1 MKKNSFVEGTIIAT
15 VAIVLVKI
23 LGMLYIVP
31 FYATVGSQGSALY
44 GYAYNIYNIFLEIS
58 AAGLPIAMSKII
70 NEYNT
75 LGLNEA
81 KVRAFK
87 IGKRLITYISLFCF
101 VILFVFSREIGTLI
115 LGNLSGGNTI
125 EDVSFVIRCVSFA
138 VLIIPFLSISK
149 GYLQGHKYIG
159 PTSVSLIIEQL
170 VRILIIIIGSYLAL
184 KVFDLGLT
192 NAVGIAVFGAF
203 IGGAVAYIYILRKM
217 RKNKEKLGLIK
228 YEKKDNVTSKEILK
242 KIISYAMP
250 FIIINIAITFYSL
263 INLVLILRTLNYL
276 NAYPAPEIEFITN
289 AITTLG
295 SKLNMIVGAIAT
307 GLTVSLIPNIVS
319 SFVKK
324 DFVDVNHKINKAF
337 QIILI
342 ISIPM
347 TIALSIMAKPVW
359 TAFYGVSTL
368 GPIIFCVSIFTA
380 LFANLYMVS
389 NSTLQGLN
397 KFKAVYISTL
407 VGFFANAI
415 LDVPLMLLMNKLGIY
430 PFYGAILSTVIG
442 YSLSVFIALKFLKKE
457 HGISIKETY
466 RILPKIL
473 VPTIFMALVLIGLKY
488 LMPYN
493 ETSRLSSVI
502 FILINTVVGLIV
514 YLFIAHKMGLI
525 NSIFGRKLIAK
536 IVRKI
541 TFGKIKLKEDE

>member
-87 IGKRLITYISLFCF
+87 IGKRLITYIALFSF
-101 VILFVFSREIGTLI
+101 VILFVFAKEIGMLI
-115 LGNLSGGNTI
+115 LGNLTGGNTI
-125 EDVSFVIRCVSFA
+125 EDVAFVIRCVSFA
-138 VLIIPFLSISK
+138 VLVIPFLSISK

-159 PTSVSLIIEQL
+159 PTSISLIIEQV

-203 IGGAVAYIYILRKM
+203 IGGAIAYFYILRKM
-217 RKNKEKLGLIK
+217 RKNKEALGLVK
-228 YEKKDNVTSKEILK
+228 YEKKDNISNKTILK
-242 KIISYAMP
+242 KIISYAVP
-250 FIIINIAITFYSL
+250 FIIINIAVTLYSFT
-263 INLVLILRTLNYL
+263 NMVLILRTLNYL
-276 NAYPAPEIEFITN
+276 NVYSATEIEFITN

-295 SKLNMIVGAIAT
+295 TKLNMIVGALAT

-319 SFVKK
+319 SYVKK
-324 DFVDVNHKINKAF
+324 DFADVGHKINKAF
-337 QIILI
+337 QMVLI

-347 TIALSIMAKPVW
+347 ALALSIMATPVW
-359 TAFYGVSTL
+359 TAFYGTSIL
-368 GPIIFCVSIFTA
+368 GPIIFRVSIFTA
-380 LFANLYMVS
+380 LFSNLYMVS

-397 KFKAVYISTL
+397 KFKAVYLSTL
-407 VGFFANAI
+407 IGFLTNAL
-415 LDVPLMLLMNKLGIY
+415 LDVPLMLLMHKIGVY

-442 YSLSVFIALKFLKKE
+442 YSLSVIIALKFLKKE
-457 HGISIKETY
+457 HNINIKETY
-466 RILPKIL
+466 KLFFKMLI
-473 VPTIFMALVLIGLKY
+473 PTGLMIMTLIALKY
-488 LMPYN
+488 FIPYN
-493 ETSRLSSVI
+493 TTSRLSSVL
-502 FILINTVVGLIV
+502 FILINTLVGSAV
-514 YLFIAHKMGLI
+514 YLGVAAKMGLLKEV
-525 NSIFGRKLIAK
+525 FGKKMIAK
-536 IVRKI
+536 IVRKL
-541 TFGKIKLKEDE
+541 TFGKINLKED